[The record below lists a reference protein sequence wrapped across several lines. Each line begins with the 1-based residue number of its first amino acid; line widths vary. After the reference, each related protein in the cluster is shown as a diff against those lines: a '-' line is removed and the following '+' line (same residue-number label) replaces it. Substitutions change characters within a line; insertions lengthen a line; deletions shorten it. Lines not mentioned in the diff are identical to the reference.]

1 MVHELVALVVVV
13 ANGVVLSLGAIITHL
28 AYRAYRRTRRREIG
42 RFALGFALV
51 TLGSLLG
58 GGLHQ
63 LVGTHILVAV
73 LAQASISALGFA
85 VLAHSL
91 YLRVPDEGRQGADSS
106 GGHSAD

>member
-13 ANGVVLSLGAIITHL
+13 ANGVVLSLGAVITHL

-42 RFALGFALV
+42 RFAVGFGLV

-63 LVGTHILVAV
+63 LVGMHILVGV
-73 LAQASISALGFA
+73 LAQASVSALGFA

-91 YLRVPDEGRQGADSS
+91 YLRVPDERPERTDAREGP
-106 GGHSAD
+106 SAD